1 MTKDHLVKA
10 LRHAS
15 TYVGHPVP
23 ELVKSRNIAALDLLD
38 RLEQHAELIAELLT
52 EEELSIKPIKAKL
65 VYSK

>member
-15 TYVGHPVP
+15 AYVGHPVP
-23 ELVKSRNIAALDLLD
+23 ELVKSRNFAALDLLE

-52 EEELSIKPIKAKL
+52 EEGLSIEPIKAKL